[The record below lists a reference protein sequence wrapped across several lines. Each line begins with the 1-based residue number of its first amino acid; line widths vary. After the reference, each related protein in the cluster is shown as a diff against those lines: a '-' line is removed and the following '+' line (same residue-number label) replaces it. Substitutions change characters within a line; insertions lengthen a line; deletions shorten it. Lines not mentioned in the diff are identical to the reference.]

1 MEIDLEEEI
10 SLSAGSNSRAS
21 LCGSPMSPKL
31 QQGKLRMEDSND
43 SDSSSSLKAELEE
56 GEINSDVSSSNEQSL
71 KKGNG
76 KNSRTEKETHSQY
89 SSDSDDTV
97 ERSSNHSSARR
108 RKLTKKASH
117 KEDDLRNIKSK
128 ELSISDEDDFQEV
141 DMVSSSDEKKSDHDN
156 DEDGKSEA
164 SEDEDTDRNDKESTA
179 EESEEEKESRVKS
192 KLKKQNDESLSD
204 ISSAGDSVHSE
215 RSSNRDSVRFKK
227 DSKSKSKAVS
237 DYDSNSDSDL
247 EEDVRIS
254 QTDKTKSLSFKKIGS
269 QDKGSSSRSASSSQK
284 YSDHDSDVEIVD
296 HLDIAAPQQALLRET
311 KKKSFRDKTGNQ
323 RSSSKDSRQRDKERE
338 SSRQE
343 RDSRGKDKESRD
355 KDRGS
360 RDKDRDKKDRD
371 LDRDRVRGRERDR
384 KDDHKYK
391 EKEARDKSKDYYD
404 KKSGKYKERKHDEQK
419 SVRESSDRPRS
430 PVERK
435 LQSSEEDLRRKLL
448 QKRSTRDE
456 HDTSRKDRDRS
467 DVKEKSRRDEKG
479 PTQQEKR
486 KDEVKTKREEK
497 ASEGAAKKE
506 GKSGKESADSK
517 SLKGHK
523 ISKDKSPKE
532 SDVEKNK
539 KRRREKAKSEKKKKR
554 NTSEEDDDDSHS
566 GADSSDDDKKDA
578 LKPATK
584 RPRADNEVLQVTDEE
599 KMEVEEDENDDD
611 DDDKDKKDKKE
622 YSYDDVSLP
631 SSEELSPPPSP
642 VELKKPTY
650 YPAIMGCRDV
660 KEFHWLNKIEEGT
673 YGVVYRA
680 RDHRTDEIVALKR
693 LKMEKEKEGFPITSL
708 REISTLLKSQHPNIV
723 TVREIVVGSNMDKI
737 YIVMDYVEHD
747 LKSLMETMTQPFL
760 VGEVKT
766 LMMQLL
772 RGIQHMHDNWIL
784 HRDIKASNLLL
795 SHKGILKI
803 GDFGLAREYG
813 SPLKHYT
820 TIVVTLWYRA
830 PELLLGGKEYAT
842 AIDMWSVGCV
852 FAELL
857 TMKPLFPGRSESDM
871 INRIFKE
878 LGTPNDKIWP
888 GPPAY
893 SGYPLVKKMN
903 FANHPYN
910 VLRQKFG
917 TSLTDK
923 GFNLLNRLLT
933 YDPDKRI
940 TAEAS
945 LEHEYFKESPMPVDP
960 SMFPTWPAKSEL
972 GHKAR
977 KHMAS
982 PKAPEGG
989 DAASKVANEDSNSGF
1004 HMPAAIKGGYS
1015 AKGAGF
1021 NLKF

>member
-1 MEIDLEEEI
+1 
-10 SLSAGSNSRAS
+10 
-21 LCGSPMSPKL
+21 
-31 QQGKLRMEDSND
+31 
-43 SDSSSSLKAELEE
+43 
-56 GEINSDVSSSNEQSL
+56 
-71 KKGNG
+71 
-76 KNSRTEKETHSQY
+76 
-89 SSDSDDTV
+89 
-97 ERSSNHSSARR
+97 
-108 RKLTKKASH
+108 
-117 KEDDLRNIKSK
+117 
-128 ELSISDEDDFQEV
+128 
-141 DMVSSSDEKKSDHDN
+141 
-156 DEDGKSEA
+156 
-164 SEDEDTDRNDKESTA
+164 
-179 EESEEEKESRVKS
+179 
-192 KLKKQNDESLSD
+192 
-204 ISSAGDSVHSE
+204 
-215 RSSNRDSVRFKK
+215 
-227 DSKSKSKAVS
+227 
-237 DYDSNSDSDL
+237 
-247 EEDVRIS
+247 
-254 QTDKTKSLSFKKIGS
+254 
-269 QDKGSSSRSASSSQK
+269 
-284 YSDHDSDVEIVD
+284 
-296 HLDIAAPQQALLRET
+296 
-311 KKKSFRDKTGNQ
+311 
-323 RSSSKDSRQRDKERE
+323 
-338 SSRQE
+338 
-343 RDSRGKDKESRD
+343 
-355 KDRGS
+355 
-360 RDKDRDKKDRD
+360 
-371 LDRDRVRGRERDR
+371 
-384 KDDHKYK
+384 
-391 EKEARDKSKDYYD
+391 
-404 KKSGKYKERKHDEQK
+404 
-419 SVRESSDRPRS
+419 
-430 PVERK
+430 
-435 LQSSEEDLRRKLL
+435 
-448 QKRSTRDE
+448 
-456 HDTSRKDRDRS
+456 
-467 DVKEKSRRDEKG
+467 
-479 PTQQEKR
+479 
-486 KDEVKTKREEK
+486 
-497 ASEGAAKKE
+497 
-506 GKSGKESADSK
+506 
-517 SLKGHK
+517 
-523 ISKDKSPKE
+523 
-532 SDVEKNK
+532 
-539 KRRREKAKSEKKKKR
+539 
-554 NTSEEDDDDSHS
+554 
-566 GADSSDDDKKDA
+566 
-578 LKPATK
+578 
-584 RPRADNEVLQVTDEE
+584 
-599 KMEVEEDENDDD
+599 
-611 DDDKDKKDKKE
+611 
-622 YSYDDVSLP
+622 
-631 SSEELSPPPSP
+631 
-642 VELKKPTY
+642 
-650 YPAIMGCRDV
+650 
-660 KEFHWLNKIEEGT
+660 
-673 YGVVYRA
+673 
-680 RDHRTDEIVALKR
+680 
-693 LKMEKEKEGFPITSL
+693 
-708 REISTLLKSQHPNIV
+708 
-723 TVREIVVGSNMDKI
+723 
-737 YIVMDYVEHD
+737 
-747 LKSLMETMTQPFL
+747 METMTQPFL